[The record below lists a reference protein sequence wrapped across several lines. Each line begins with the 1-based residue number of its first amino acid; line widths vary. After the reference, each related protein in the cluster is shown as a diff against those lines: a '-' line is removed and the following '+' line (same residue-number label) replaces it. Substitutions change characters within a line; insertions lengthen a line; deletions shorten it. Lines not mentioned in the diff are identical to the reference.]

1 VTEKYRA
8 DKESFTWTEPEV
20 EGDIASLDINKDGT
34 SHFKIEVAEG
44 YDEKAFNDFIE
55 DDQ

>member
-1 VTEKYRA
+1 MTEKYRA